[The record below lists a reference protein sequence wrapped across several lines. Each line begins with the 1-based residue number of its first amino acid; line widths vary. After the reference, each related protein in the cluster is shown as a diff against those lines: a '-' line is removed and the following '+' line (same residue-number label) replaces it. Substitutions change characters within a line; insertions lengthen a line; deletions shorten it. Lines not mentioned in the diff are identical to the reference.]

1 MQLFSRYTAVLPFV
15 IFLAGCAADKPAPP
29 PPLETG
35 LIDECK
41 LDRKACL
48 YEGRYESKEQ
58 DFARDEAKRL
68 NGTQKIRLVKSEKV
82 AQPAFVDVPPVVIKE
97 EKIVA
102 VQKTSKKG
110 SKKLSRKKS
119 AKTLAR
125 ASHQ

>member
-1 MQLFSRYTAVLPFV
+1 MQLFSRYAAVLPLA
-15 IFLAGCAADKPAPP
+15 IFIAGCAADKPAPP

-48 YEGRYESKEQ
+48 YEGQYESKEQ
-58 DFARDEAKRL
+58 DYARDEAKRL

-82 AQPAFVDVPPVVIKE
+82 AQPAFVDVPPVIIKE
-97 EKIVA
+97 EKTVA

-110 SKKLSRKKS
+110 GKKLSRKKS
-119 AKTLAR
+119 AKTLAQ
-125 ASHQ
+125 ASHK